1 MNGIVNHLGSTGIPF
16 SSLKMSVGY
25 NKNYGVELGQ
35 DLTASYDVILGVTLS
50 NYELTERH
58 HYIASSGIDTVVE
71 RREVGSIPSFL
82 RSVDFFVRQFTVGI
96 FPAYQAICAN
106 LSTIETDGANY
117 DTYFAIIVL

>member
-1 MNGIVNHLGSTGIPF
+1 MNGIVNHFGSTSIPF

-35 DLTASYDVILGVTLS
+35 DLTASYDVILGTILG

-58 HYIASSGIDTVVE
+58 HYIASSKTDTVVE

-82 RSVDFFVRQFTVGI
+82 RSVKFFVYQTTVGN
-96 FPAYQAICAN
+96 FPVYEAICAN

-117 DTYFAIIVL
+117 DTYFAIITL